1 MYSFMIVDDDELV
14 RERVLS
20 LIPAE
25 VMGLNLVAQAENGM
39 QALELFEQFRPQIVI
54 MDIQIPLLNGIEVA
68 KQMLQENPDVKI
80 IIITGFG
87 TLEFAQDA
95 IRSGLSDFLLK
106 PINPTE
112 LENTLYKVMVK
123 IKNEAVQVLEQQRM
137 ERLLERGMP
146 LIRSR
151 YFLSLL
157 QTDPE
162 ELTEESCQQY
172 LNDFG
177 ISSPISDICVM
188 IVVPNYGGMPLND
201 QMSMQAILEE
211 ELTKSTEAIG
221 IGSLVLYDAM
231 QRMIVISFGVHKHLD
246 YTLEQRMSVIRDKLR
261 YLYRFDFRA
270 SIGSDVTSFR
280 YLRDSYWSAS
290 QALGYW
296 SVLGNNNIV
305 NGNTIRK
312 IERPAPQI
320 ESLRYSTIMD
330 LLITEDL
337 EQMKCTFSE
346 YINQLA
352 YNTQNSIH
360 YIRQKTIELLALLLS
375 CSQDLGVNTDSLL
388 DERRP
393 VYVRILSASDI
404 FSIQTI
410 IMDTAQSVIEQIQAK
425 RKDSKNRALRS
436 AKQFIFSN
444 YTDPQL
450 DLNKVSD
457 HVNLSPNYLAQ
468 LFRRFENCSF
478 TEYLNRIRVE
488 QAQKMLLSTHL
499 RVYEVAEAV
508 GFQNTKYFFQVFKQ
522 ITGMRPREFYKSS
535 VFESNSNQKGEK
547 SSDEY

>member
-25 VMGLNLVAQAENGM
+25 KMGLKLVAQAENGM
-39 QALELFEQFRPQIVI
+39 EALEQFKQHRPQIVI
-54 MDIQIPLLNGIEVA
+54 MDIQIPLMNGIDVA
-68 KQMLQENPDVKI
+68 KLMLQENPDVKI

-95 IRSGLSDFLLK
+95 IRSGIIDFMLK
-106 PINPTE
+106 PINPKE
-112 LENTLYKVMVK
+112 LEDILAKA
-123 IKNEAVQVLEQQRM
+123 IGLIQSEAAQALEQQRM
-137 ERLLERGMP
+137 ERLLERSMP

-151 YFLSLL
+151 YFLSLI
-157 QTDPE
+157 QTPPE
-162 ELTEESCQQY
+162 ELTDESCQQY

-177 ISSPISDICVM
+177 ICAPISEVCVM
-188 IVVPNYGGMPLND
+188 IVVPNYGGLALSD
-201 QMSMQAILEE
+201 QMSMQAVLEE
-211 ELTKSTEAIG
+211 ELSKSMDAIG

-231 QRMIVISFGVHKHLD
+231 QRMIVISYGPHNHLD
-246 YTLEQRMSVIRDKLR
+246 YMLEQRMSVIRDKLR

-270 SIGSDVTSFR
+270 SIGTSVPNFR
-280 YLRDSYWSAS
+280 FLRDSYWNAN

-296 SVLGNNNIV
+296 RVLGNNNIV
-305 NGNTIRK
+305 NSNNIQK
-312 IERPAPQI
+312 IERPVPQMDPM
-320 ESLRYSTIMD
+320 RYSTIMD

-337 EQMKCTFSE
+337 QQIRNAFTE

-375 CSQDLGVNTDSLL
+375 CAQDLGVSTDELL
-388 DERRP
+388 DERSP
-393 VYVRILSASDI
+393 VYVRVLSASNIFDI
-404 FSIQTI
+404 QKIILEAGQTI
-410 IMDTAQSVIEQIQAK
+410 IEQIQNK
-425 RKDSKNRALRS
+425 RKDSKNRAMRS
-436 AKQFIFSN
+436 AKQFIIN
-444 YTDPQL
+444 NHADPQL
-450 DLNKVSD
+450 DLNMVSD

-535 VFESNSNQKGEK
+535 VFESHPEQEEG
-547 SSDEY
+547 

>member
-1 MYSFMIVDDDELV
+1 MYSLMIVDDDELV

-25 VMGLNLVAQAENGM
+25 KMGIKLVGQAENGV
-39 QALELFEQFRPQIVI
+39 QALELFEQNRPQIVI
-54 MDIQIPLLNGIEVA
+54 MDIQIPLLNGIDVA
-68 KQMLQENPDVKI
+68 KQMLQVDADVKI
-80 IIITGFG
+80 IIITGYG

-95 IRSGLSDFLLK
+95 IRSGISDFLLK
-106 PINPTE
+106 PINPEE
-112 LENTLYKVMVK
+112 LENTLYKVTEQ
-123 IKNEAVQVLEQQRM
+123 IQSEAAHALEQQRM

-157 QTDPE
+157 QTSPD
-162 ELTEESCQQY
+162 ELTDESCQEY

-177 ISSPISDICVM
+177 ITSPISDVCVM
-188 IVVPNYGGMPLND
+188 IVVPNYGGLVLSD
-201 QMSMQAILEE
+201 QMSMQAVLEE
-211 ELTKSTEAIG
+211 ELIKSTEAIG

-231 QRMIVISFGVHKHLD
+231 QRLIVISYGTHKHLD
-246 YTLEQRMSVIRDKLR
+246 YTLEQRLSVIRDKLR

-270 SIGSDVTSFR
+270 SIGNAVSGFR
-280 YLRDSYWSAS
+280 FLRDSYWSAN

-305 NGNTIRK
+305 NSNNIRN
-312 IERPAPQI
+312 IERPTPHI

-330 LLITEDL
+330 LLIAEDF
-337 EQMKCTFSE
+337 QQIRNTITDH
-346 YINQLA
+346 INQLA

-360 YIRQKTIELLALLLS
+360 YVRQKTIELLALLLS
-375 CSQDLGVNTDSLL
+375 CAQDLGVNTDSLL
-388 DERRP
+388 DERSP
-393 VYVRILSASDI
+393 VYVQVLSAGSIFDI
-404 FSIQTI
+404 QKI
-410 IMDTAQSVIEQIQAK
+410 ILDAAQSVIEQIQTK
-425 RKDSKNRALRS
+425 RKDSKNRALHS
-436 AKQFIFSN
+436 AKQFILSN
-444 YTDPQL
+444 YADPQL

-468 LFRRFENCSF
+468 LLRRFENCSF
-478 TEYLNRIRVE
+478 TEYLNRVRVE
-488 QAQKMLLSTHL
+488 QAQKKLLTTHL

-535 VFESNSNQKGEK
+535 VVDFLPD
-547 SSDEY
+547 SSDSQD

>member
-20 LIPAE
+20 LIPTEA
-25 VMGLNLVAQAENGM
+25 MGLKLVAQAENGV
-39 QALELFEQFRPQIVI
+39 QALEQFEQHRPQIVI
-54 MDIQIPLLNGIEVA
+54 MDIQIPLMNGIDVA
-68 KQMLQENPDVKI
+68 KQMLQEDLDVKI
-80 IIITGFG
+80 IIITGYG

-95 IRSGLSDFLLK
+95 IRSGIFDFMLK
-106 PINPTE
+106 PINPRE
-112 LENTLYKVMVK
+112 LEDTLRKVISK
-123 IKNEAVQVLEQQRM
+123 IQSEAEQALEQQRM

-157 QTDPE
+157 QTPPE
-162 ELTEESCQQY
+162 ELTDESCQQY

-177 ISSPISDICVM
+177 ITCPISDVCVM
-188 IVVPNYGGMPLND
+188 IVVPNYGGLALSD
-201 QMSMQAILEE
+201 QISMQAVLEE
-211 ELTKSTEAIG
+211 ELSRSTEAVG

-231 QRMIVISFGVHKHLD
+231 QRMIVITYGTHKHLD
-246 YTLEQRMSVIRDKLR
+246 YALEQRMSVIRDKLR

-270 SIGSDVTSFR
+270 SIGSAVPGFR
-280 YLRDSYWSAS
+280 FLRDSYWSAN

-305 NGNTIRK
+305 NSNNIRK
-312 IERPAPQI
+312 IERPLPQV
-320 ESLRYSTIMD
+320 ESLRYSSIMD

-337 EQMKCTFSE
+337 QQIRSAFTE

-375 CSQDLGVNTDSLL
+375 CAQDLGVNTDSLL
-388 DERRP
+388 DERSP
-393 VYVRILSASDI
+393 VYVRVLSASNMFDI
-404 FSIQTI
+404 QKTI
-410 IMDTAQSVIEQIQAK
+410 LEAAQSVIEQIQTK

-436 AKQFIFSN
+436 AKQFILSN
-444 YTDPQL
+444 YADTQL

-457 HVNLSPNYLAQ
+457 YVNLSPNYLAQ

-478 TEYLNRIRVE
+478 TEYLNRVRVE
-488 QAQKMLLSTHL
+488 QAQKMLLTTHM

-535 VFESNSNQKGEK
+535 VFEV
-547 SSDEY
+547 SSEEEDG